1 MSHCSPRLGLSAILL
16 AALFGLCA
24 CGGGGSPAVEEA
36 QDETMQP
43 EPTAAEIAQAMIEDC
58 LRSSADEFLE
68 LQELFQTL
76 LAGGTTGTNP
86 VTFGIPSISPAAI
99 TLPFSADLDGDTTV
113 ETTGGVGFLSPSL
126 ALLTLAGQLA
136 LGTIDAQGFFE
147 ALPDGTTMN
156 VTFNTALAFT
166 TTGDIDVTFTSGPTG
181 SVPSSSTGT
190 ITTSQPDCN
199 VTYTWTDIPL
209 ASLAAGPGTYPTAT
223 VQYTMQTATQSG
235 DGTVAFD
242 GTNVATIDMTLR
254 PSGESETFTL
264 DLDTG
269 AVTQVP

>member
-1 MSHCSPRLGLSAILL
+1 MSHRSPSPGISALLL

-24 CGGGGSPAVEEA
+24 CGGSSAPAEDM
-36 QDETMQP
+36 QMDETMQP
-43 EPTAAEIAQAMIEDC
+43 EPTAAEIAQAMIENC

-76 LAGGTTGTNP
+76 LAGGSTGTNP
-86 VTFGIPSISPAAI
+86 VTFGVPSISPAAI
-99 TLPFSADLDGDTTV
+99 TLPFSADLDGDSTV

-156 VTFNTALAFT
+156 VTFDTALAFT
-166 TTGDIDVTFTSGPTG
+166 TTGDLDITFTSGPTG
-181 SVPSSSTGT
+181 SVPSSSSGT
-190 ITTSQPDCN
+190 ITTFQPDCS
-199 VTYTWTDIPL
+199 VTYIWTDIPL
-209 ASLAAGPGTYPTAT
+209 ALLAVGPGTYPTAT
-223 VQYTMQTATQSG
+223 VQYTMQTASQSG

-254 PSGESETFTL
+254 PSGESESFTL
-264 DLDTG
+264 DLETG
-269 AVTQVP
+269 AIARVP